1 MILFRSLG
9 LSVALEP
16 MHLFSDFEPD
26 DNRRPDILIRNPYG
40 GGKQIIIDVALIGID
55 GTTRTNDEK
64 ADQPVIARRK
74 KRTQKYRLTANL
86 NGLDFRA
93 ASFSYAGQMDVVIKN
108 LLLEQI
114 RLKLQLVD
122 GEVKKS
128 KVRAIIKH
136 CVRHI
141 SAAINRSASRNIFL
155 KATKMVNLALAH
167 HT

>member
-1 MILFRSLG
+1 LL
-9 LSVALEP
+9 
-16 MHLFSDFEPD
+16 
-26 DNRRPDILIRNPYG
+26 RPDILVRNPYG
-40 GGKQIIIDVALIGID
+40 GGKQIIIDAALTLTGID
-55 GTTRTNDEK
+55 STTRTNDDEP
-64 ADQPVIARRK
+64 DQPVIARRK
-74 KRTQKYRLTANL
+74 QKTRKYRPTAKL
-86 NGLDFRA
+86 NGFDFCA

-128 KVRAIIKH
+128 KVRAIMKH

-155 KATKMVNLALAH
+155 RMQCFIIA
-167 HT
+167 

>member
-1 MILFRSLG
+1 MIDRFGYHITGCKKDGNAIRSHDNLVHIIVILLRSIG

-40 GGKQIIIDVALIGID
+40 GGRQIIIDVAVTGID
-55 GTTRTNDEK
+55 GTARVTNNNK
-64 ADQPVIARRK
+64 PNQPIIARRK
-74 KRTQKYRLTANL
+74 QKTRKYGPTAKL

-108 LLLEQI
+108 LFLQQI

-122 GEVKKS
+122 GEV
-128 KVRAIIKH
+128 
-136 CVRHI
+136 
-141 SAAINRSASRNIFL
+141 
-155 KATKMVNLALAH
+155 
-167 HT
+167 